1 MLGIVILNCLFRC
14 RAIVALR
21 LEGLRVA
28 EISARRKISAHVIC
42 GSEERPVDWSVSW
55 FDQRILFQDFLLSTG
70 PSHSGVAGRQDGASR
85 HVGCFR
91 VRSTRGYGGLA
102 CIRVR
107 PRKKVLF
114 CELERYATLLGGCV
128 LACLR

>member
-42 GSEERPVDWSVSW
+42 GSEERPVDWSVSC
-55 FDQRILFQDFLLSTG
+55 FDQRILFQDFLPSTG

-91 VRSTRGYGGLA
+91 VRSRGYGGLA
-102 CIRVR
+102 YIRVR
-107 PRKKVLF
+107 PRKNFLS
-114 CELERYATLLGGCV
+114 CELERCATLLGDCV